1 MCAYLHVACIPLHLT
16 RVNLLKTRCSA
27 HMHVADRCSCGRRM
41 WTKCLR
47 ALKSVPSVT
56 RYVQEEEEEEE
67 EEDG

>member
-1 MCAYLHVACIPLHLT
+1 
-16 RVNLLKTRCSA
+16 
-27 HMHVADRCSCGRRM
+27 M